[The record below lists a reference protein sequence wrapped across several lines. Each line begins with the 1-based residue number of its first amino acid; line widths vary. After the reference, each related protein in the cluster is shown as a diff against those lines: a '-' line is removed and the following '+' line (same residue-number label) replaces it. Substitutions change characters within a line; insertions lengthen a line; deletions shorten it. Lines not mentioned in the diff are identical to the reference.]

1 MFGSVIGSDV
11 GGFVDDCLTSDAK
24 IEMMDAAKAYA
35 KAVEDMSFAAV
46 APKKD
51 NGKVVFKNGRKRS
64 YVCRFCS
71 QVSATKCGRVQ
82 SV

>member
-1 MFGSVIGSDV
+1 VFGSVIGSDI
-11 GGFVDDCLTSDAK
+11 GGLVDDCLTPDAK

-46 APKKD
+46 APKKKQRQ
-51 NGKVVFKNGRKRS
+51 GSLKHGRKIS
-64 YVCRFCS
+64 YVFRFCS

>member
-1 MFGSVIGSDV
+1 MFGSVIGSDI
-11 GGFVDDCLTSDAK
+11 GGLVDDCLTPDAK

-46 APKKD
+46 APKKN
-51 NGKVVFKNGRKRS
+51 NGKVVKQMGEKS